1 MESPREVSIW
11 RLAAAGHA
19 TLLLAM
25 GIGRFS
31 YTPMVPPLITSGTLS
46 EAEAGYVGA
55 CNLAGYLAGA
65 LVIPAMRRRLAAL
78 PMLRMA
84 ILICLLGVAAS
95 AVPLGFVWLASCR
108 FVIGVA
114 AAWMMVLALSIV
126 VGSAPPGT
134 TGRATGTVF
143 TGVGVGIAFSGI
155 VVPALLDMGLLHAWI
170 GLAVV
175 GGVATAVALWG
186 WAAAD
191 GPGPAPRDV
200 RRRWNEWRHVQIP
213 PQLRRL
219 PVWCLMGGQALFAIG
234 LIPHTIYWVDYIARA
249 LALGMDAGGFY
260 WILVGVGALT
270 GPLAGGWLADRT
282 GFAAALVAIFAVL
295 AVGVAIPV
303 IWPVSAVLV
312 LSSLIFGA
320 QPAVSAVISG
330 RAGEVVGKEA
340 MAEVWRW
347 MVLCGA
353 VTKALGGYLMVW
365 LFDVTGSYTI
375 LFLTG
380 GAALA
385 AGALLSL
392 PWRDL
397 PARNPDRSAAKSG
410 GGAE

>member
-1 MESPREVSIW
+1 MGAARPVSIW

-65 LVIPAMRRRLAAL
+65 LCIPALGRRLAAV

-84 ILICLLGVAAS
+84 ILICFLGIAAS
-95 AVPLGFVWLASCR
+95 AVPAGFVWLAASR

-126 VGSAPPGT
+126 VGSAPAAT
-134 TGRATGTVF
+134 LGRATGTVF

-155 VVPALLDMGLLHAWI
+155 VVPTLLNMGLLYAWL
-170 GLAVV
+170 GLAAV
-175 GGVATAVALWG
+175 GGAATAVALWG

-191 GPGPAPRDV
+191 GPGRATPVA
-200 RRRWNEWRHVQIP
+200 RRSWQAWRMP
-213 PQLRRL
+213 DQLRRL
-219 PVWCLMGGQALFAIG
+219 PVWLLLLAHAMFSIG
-234 LIPHTIYWVDYIARA
+234 LVAHTIYWVDYIARA
-249 LALGMDAGGFY
+249 LGLGMDVGGFY

-270 GPLAGGWLADRT
+270 GPMACGWLADRV
-282 GFAAALVAIFAVL
+282 GFAVALVAIFAAL

-303 IWPVSAVLV
+303 LWAVPATLA

-320 QPAVSAVISG
+320 QPGLSAVISG
-330 RAGEVVGKEA
+330 RTGQVVGKA
-340 MAEVWRW
+340 HMAEVWRW
-347 MVLCGA
+347 MVLSTA
-353 VTKALGGYLMVW
+353 ITKAVAGYLMVW
-365 LFDVTGSYTI
+365 LFDLTGSYTI
-375 LFLTG
+375 LFITSG
-380 GAALA
+380 VALA
-385 AGALLSL
+385 FGALVSL
-392 PWRDL
+392 PWPESRR
-397 PARNPDRSAAKSG
+397 PAPSEMR
-410 GGAE
+410 

>member
-1 MESPREVSIW
+1 MASARPVSIW

-31 YTPMVPPLITSGTLS
+31 YTPMVPPLIISGTLS
-46 EAEAGYVGA
+46 ESEAGYVGA

-65 LVIPAMRRRLAAL
+65 LLIPAMRRRLAAL
-78 PMLRMA
+78 PMLRA
-84 ILICLLGVAAS
+84 GIFLCFLGIAAS
-95 AVPLGFVWLASCR
+95 AAPLGFLWLAACR
-108 FVIGVA
+108 FLIGVA

-126 VGSAPPGT
+126 VSSAPPEKM
-134 TGRATGTVF
+134 GRATGTVF

-155 VVPALLDMGLLHAWI
+155 VVPSLLDLGLLYAWI

-175 GGVATAVALWG
+175 GVAATALALWG

-191 GPGPAPRDV
+191 APDPTPPSP
-200 RRRWNEWRHVQIP
+200 RRRVSDWKMP
-213 PQLRRL
+213 AQLKR
-219 PVWCLMGGQALFAIG
+219 PAVWCLIGGQALFAIG

-249 LALGMDAGGFY
+249 LGLGMDVGGFY

-270 GPLAGGWLADRT
+270 GPLAGGWLADRA

-303 IWPVSAVLV
+303 IWPVSWVLV

-320 QPAVSAVISG
+320 QPAISAVISG
-330 RAGEVVGKEA
+330 RTGQVVGKAE

-347 MVLCGA
+347 MVLWGA
-353 VTKALGGYLMVW
+353 VTKAFGGYLMVW

-375 LFLTG
+375 IFLSG
-380 GAALA
+380 GVALA
-385 AGALLSL
+385 FGAILSL
-392 PWRDL
+392 PW
-397 PARNPDRSAAKSG
+397 PDRKP
-410 GGAE
+410 AEQV

>member
-1 MESPREVSIW
+1 MGAARPVSIW

-65 LVIPAMRRRLAAL
+65 LCIPALRRRLAAV

-84 ILICLLGVAAS
+84 ILICFLGIAAS
-95 AVPLGFVWLASCR
+95 AVPAGFVWLAASR

-126 VGSAPPGT
+126 VGSAPAAT
-134 TGRATGTVF
+134 LGRATGTVF

-155 VVPALLDMGLLHAWI
+155 VVPTLLNMGLLYAWL
-170 GLAVV
+170 GLAAV
-175 GGVATAVALWG
+175 GGAATAVALWG

-191 GPGPAPRDV
+191 GPGRATPVA
-200 RRRWNEWRHVQIP
+200 RRSWQAWRMP
-213 PQLRRL
+213 DQLRRL
-219 PVWCLMGGQALFAIG
+219 PVWLLLLAHAMFSIG
-234 LIPHTIYWVDYIARA
+234 LVAHTIYWVDYIARA
-249 LALGMDAGGFY
+249 LGLGMDVGGFY

-270 GPLAGGWLADRT
+270 GPMACGWLADRV
-282 GFAAALVAIFAVL
+282 GFAVALVAIFAAL

-303 IWPVSAVLV
+303 LWAVPATLA

-320 QPAVSAVISG
+320 QPGLSAVISG
-330 RAGEVVGKEA
+330 RTGQVVGKA
-340 MAEVWRW
+340 HMAEVWRW
-347 MVLCGA
+347 MVLSTA
-353 VTKALGGYLMVW
+353 ITKAVAGYLMVW
-365 LFDVTGSYTI
+365 LFDLTGSYTI
-375 LFLTG
+375 LFITSG
-380 GAALA
+380 VALA
-385 AGALLSL
+385 FGALVSL
-392 PWRDL
+392 PWPESR
-397 PARNPDRSAAKSG
+397 RSAPS
-410 GGAE
+410 EMR

>member
-1 MESPREVSIW
+1 MEGARPVSIW

-46 EAEAGYVGA
+46 AAEAGYVGA
-55 CNLAGYLAGA
+55 SNLAGYLAGA
-65 LVIPAMRRRLAAL
+65 LAIPAMRRRLAAL
-78 PMLRMA
+78 PMLRTG
-84 ILICLLGVAAS
+84 ILLCLLGIAAS
-95 AVPLGFVWLASCR
+95 AVPFGFVWLASCR
-108 FVIGVA
+108 FLIGVA

-126 VGSAPPGT
+126 VGNAPAGT

-143 TGVGVGIAFSGI
+143 TGVGVGIAFSGV
-155 VVPALLDMGLLHAWI
+155 VVPSLLDMGLLYAWI

-175 GGVATAVALWG
+175 GTAATGVAFWG

-191 GPGPAPRDV
+191 GPGPAPRAPGGRWRDW
-200 RRRWNEWRHVQIP
+200 RRWQP
-213 PQLRRL
+213 PAQLRRL

-234 LIPHTIYWVDYIARA
+234 LVPHTIYWVDYIARA
-249 LALGMDAGGFY
+249 LGLGMDAGGLY

-270 GPLAGGWLADRT
+270 GPLAGGWLADRA

-295 AVGVAIPV
+295 AVGVVIPV

-330 RAGEVVGKEA
+330 RTGQVVGKED

-375 LFLTG
+375 LFISG
-380 GAALA
+380 AAALA
-385 AGALLSL
+385 FGALLSL
-392 PWRDL
+392 PWPDL
-397 PARNPDRSAAKSG
+397 RPTRTRGSA
-410 GGAE
+410 

>member
-1 MESPREVSIW
+1 MGAARPVSIW

-65 LVIPAMRRRLAAL
+65 LCIPALRRRLAAV

-84 ILICLLGVAAS
+84 ILICFLGIAAS
-95 AVPLGFVWLASCR
+95 AVPAGFVWLAASR

-126 VGSAPPGT
+126 VGSAPAAT
-134 TGRATGTVF
+134 LGRATGTVF

-155 VVPALLDMGLLHAWI
+155 VVPTLLNMGLLYAWL
-170 GLAVV
+170 GLAAV
-175 GGVATAVALWG
+175 GGAATAVALWG

-191 GPGPAPRDV
+191 GPGRATPVA
-200 RRRWNEWRHVQIP
+200 RRSWQAWRMP
-213 PQLRRL
+213 DQLRRL
-219 PVWCLMGGQALFAIG
+219 PVWLLLLAHAMFSIG
-234 LIPHTIYWVDYIARA
+234 LVAHTIYWVDYIARA
-249 LALGMDAGGFY
+249 LGLGMDVGGFY

-270 GPLAGGWLADRT
+270 GPMACGWLADRV
-282 GFAAALVAIFAVL
+282 GFAVALVAIFAAL

-303 IWPVSAVLV
+303 LWAVPATLA

-320 QPAVSAVISG
+320 QPGLSAVISG
-330 RAGEVVGKEA
+330 RTGQVVGKA
-340 MAEVWRW
+340 HMAEVWRW
-347 MVLCGA
+347 MVLSTA
-353 VTKALGGYLMVW
+353 ITKAVAGYLMVW
-365 LFDVTGSYTI
+365 LFDLTGSYTI
-375 LFLTG
+375 LFITSG
-380 GAALA
+380 VALA
-385 AGALLSL
+385 FGALVSL
-392 PWRDL
+392 PWPESRR
-397 PARNPDRSAAKSG
+397 PAPSEMR
-410 GGAE
+410 

>member
-1 MESPREVSIW
+1 MGAARPVSIW

-65 LVIPAMRRRLAAL
+65 LCIPALRRRLAAV

-84 ILICLLGVAAS
+84 ILICFLGIAAS
-95 AVPLGFVWLASCR
+95 AVQAGFVWLAASR

-126 VGSAPPGT
+126 VGSAPAAT
-134 TGRATGTVF
+134 LGRATGTVF

-155 VVPALLDMGLLHAWI
+155 VVPTLLNMGLLYAWL
-170 GLAVV
+170 GLAAV
-175 GGVATAVALWG
+175 GGAATAVALWG

-191 GPGPAPRDV
+191 GPGRATPVA
-200 RRRWNEWRHVQIP
+200 RRSWQAWRMP
-213 PQLRRL
+213 DQLRRL
-219 PVWCLMGGQALFAIG
+219 PVWLLLLAHAMFSIG
-234 LIPHTIYWVDYIARA
+234 LVAHTIYWVDYIARA
-249 LALGMDAGGFY
+249 LGLGMDVGGFY

-270 GPLAGGWLADRT
+270 GPMACGWLADRV
-282 GFAAALVAIFAVL
+282 GFAAALVAIFAAL

-303 IWPVSAVLV
+303 LWAVPATLA

-320 QPAVSAVISG
+320 QPGLSAVISG
-330 RAGEVVGKEA
+330 RTGQVVGKA
-340 MAEVWRW
+340 HMAEVWRW
-347 MVLCGA
+347 MVLSTA
-353 VTKALGGYLMVW
+353 ITKAVAGYLMVW
-365 LFDVTGSYTI
+365 LFDLTGSYTI
-375 LFLTG
+375 LFITSG
-380 GAALA
+380 VALA
-385 AGALLSL
+385 FGALVSL
-392 PWRDL
+392 PWPESRR
-397 PARNPDRSAAKSG
+397 PAPSEMR
-410 GGAE
+410 

>member
-1 MESPREVSIW
+1 MGAARPVSIW

-65 LVIPAMRRRLAAL
+65 LCIPALRRRLAAV

-84 ILICLLGVAAS
+84 ILICFLGIAAS
-95 AVPLGFVWLASCR
+95 AVPAGFVWLAASR

-126 VGSAPPGT
+126 VGSAPAAT
-134 TGRATGTVF
+134 LGRATGTVF

-155 VVPALLDMGLLHAWI
+155 VVPTLLNMGLLYAWL
-170 GLAVV
+170 GLAAV
-175 GGVATAVALWG
+175 GGAATAVALWG

-191 GPGPAPRDV
+191 GPGRATPVA
-200 RRRWNEWRHVQIP
+200 RRSWQAWRMP
-213 PQLRRL
+213 DQLRRL
-219 PVWCLMGGQALFAIG
+219 PVWLLLLAHAMFSIG
-234 LIPHTIYWVDYIARA
+234 LVAHTIYWVDYIARA
-249 LALGMDAGGFY
+249 LGLGMDVGGFY

-270 GPLAGGWLADRT
+270 GPMACGWLADRV
-282 GFAAALVAIFAVL
+282 GFAAALVAIFAAL

-303 IWPVSAVLV
+303 LWAVPATLA

-320 QPAVSAVISG
+320 QPGLSAVISG
-330 RAGEVVGKEA
+330 RTGQVVGKA
-340 MAEVWRW
+340 HMAEVWRW
-347 MVLCGA
+347 MVLSTA
-353 VTKALGGYLMVW
+353 ITKAVAGYLMVW
-365 LFDVTGSYTI
+365 LFDLTGSYTI
-375 LFLTG
+375 LFITSG
-380 GAALA
+380 VALA
-385 AGALLSL
+385 FGALVSL
-392 PWRDL
+392 PWPESR
-397 PARNPDRSAAKSG
+397 RSAPS
-410 GGAE
+410 EMR